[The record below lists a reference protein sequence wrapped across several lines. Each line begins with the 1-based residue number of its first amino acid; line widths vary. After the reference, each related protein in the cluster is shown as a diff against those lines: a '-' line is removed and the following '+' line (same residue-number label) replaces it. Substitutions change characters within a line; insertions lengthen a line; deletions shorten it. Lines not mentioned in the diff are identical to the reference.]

1 MQQRQ
6 RYSLRSAQT
15 LNICN
20 IMHKLQLKISYT
32 PIRIISILQR
42 YIYARMWKLLQLENC
57 FIIDSLAVVHT
68 LVRKLSKYHFGKY
81 LLSRELKLYA
91 RAPSVKKI

>member
-42 YIYARMWKLLQLENC
+42 YIYARMWKLLQLENSFS

-68 LVRKLSKYHFGKY
+68 LVRKSYQSIILINICFRGN
-81 LLSRELKLYA
+81 
-91 RAPSVKKI
+91 

>member
-6 RYSLRSAQT
+6 RYSLHSAQT

-20 IMHKLQLKISYT
+20 TMHKLQLKISYT

-57 FIIDSLAVVHT
+57 FIIDSLAVHT
-68 LVRKLSKYHFGKY
+68 LVRKSYQSIILVNICFRGN
-81 LLSRELKLYA
+81 
-91 RAPSVKKI
+91 

>member
-68 LVRKLSKYHFGKY
+68 LVRKSYQSIILVNICF
-81 LLSRELKLYA
+81 R
-91 RAPSVKKI
+91 RN